1 LTVGTVTVM
10 LQPMNGTALE
20 SVLAVLNG
28 AVGDYLHTTQN
39 GLATEM
45 QLITKATAGTKRV
58 VVLVHGLMCTESV
71 WTMPDGTDYGSLLE
85 RDFGFTPIYVRFNS
99 GRKVTESGEELA
111 RQLELV
117 VTQNPSLEE
126 ILLVGFSMGG
136 LVIRSATHFA
146 SSSSDG
152 KSNWLPL
159 VRRTFYIG
167 TPHLGSPWERA
178 GRTLAKILRAIPD
191 PYTRL
196 AADLAELR
204 SAGIKDL
211 GDPLHPLPLL
221 PSIEHNLIA
230 GYMNETLADLFG
242 DGLVPIPS
250 STRRHPSIDAGP
262 HRIQIFPR
270 LSHLTLAHHPDIYV
284 QIAAWMN
291 SKLDVEVKAAEERE
305 AA

>member
-1 LTVGTVTVM
+1 
-10 LQPMNGTALE
+10 MNGAIE

-28 AVGDYLHTTQN
+28 AVGDYLHLTNN

-45 QLITKATAGTKRV
+45 QLITRHALDEDNTKRV

-71 WTMPDGTDYGSLLE
+71 WTMADGTDYGSLLE

-99 GRKVTESGEELA
+99 GRRVSESGQELA
-111 RQLELV
+111 ERLEQL
-117 VTQNPSLEE
+117 TAQHPTIEE

-136 LVIRSATHFA
+136 LVLRSATHHA
-146 SSSSDG
+146 ACPSVVTATP
-152 KSNWLPL
+152 KKWLSL
-159 VRRTFYIG
+159 VRRAFYIG

-178 GRTLAKILRAIPD
+178 GRTISKILRAIPD

-221 PSIEHNLIA
+221 PSIEHNLLA

-242 DGLVPIPS
+242 DGLVPLPS
-250 STRRHPSIDAGP
+250 STRRHPSIDASP
-262 HRIQIFPR
+262 DRIQVFPR
-270 LSHLTLAHHPDIYV
+270 LSHLTLAHHPDVYA
-284 QIAAWMN
+284 QIATWMN
-291 SKLDVEVKAAEERE
+291 HDRRTHEARTRERE